1 MLTSPTKVYISLTW
15 PDHNAKA
22 YGLVTLLH
30 LVECAAFA
38 KKKKKKIA
46 HKPRVAI
53 AISQCSN

>member
-38 KKKKKKIA
+38 KKKKKKNC
-46 HKPRVAI
+46 PQTT
-53 AISQCSN
+53 SSNCN